1 MSESDFKIAVIG
13 LGIIG
18 GSAAMALREFR
29 NAFIAG
35 CDTNEETRCA
45 AIECGAVDFVSDNPH
60 KVIKDADITVMCVYP
75 EQIVRIVK
83 ECREDFKDGAVIT
96 DVCGIKEPIYR
107 MLDGVIPSGCEY
119 IGGHPM
125 AGKET
130 DGFGSAE
137 SDLFR
142 GCGYIITPMYNA
154 TEEGI
159 KLIRSMAEYMGAVRI
174 TEADAA
180 THDRIIA
187 YTSDL
192 MHVAA
197 SALCLNFNNEMNLAY
212 TAGAFRDCTRIAN
225 INPELWSE
233 LLIENRRNLMSEID
247 KLTAALGDI
256 RGMVEDED
264 RRGLA
269 EILTKVREN
278 KLEMQKREP

>member
-18 GSAAMALREFR
+18 GSAAMALREFK
-29 NAFIAG
+29 NAVIAG
-35 CDTNEETRCA
+35 CDTNEKTRRA
-45 AIECGAVDFVSDNPH
+45 ALECGAVDFVSENPH
-60 KVIKDADITVMCVYP
+60 EVIQGADITVMCVYP
-75 EQIVRIVK
+75 EQIVRIVT
-83 ECREDFKDGAVIT
+83 ECREDFKHGAVIT

-107 MLDGVIPSGCEY
+107 MLEGIIPADCEY

-130 DGFGSAE
+130 DGFESAAAE
-137 SDLFR
+137 LFR

-159 KLIRSMAEYMGAVRI
+159 RLIRSMAKHMGAVRI
-174 TEADAA
+174 TEADAE

-197 SALCLNFNNEMNLAY
+197 SALCLNFNEEMNLAY

-233 LLIENRRNLMSEID
+233 LLIENRQNLIFEID
-247 KLTAALGDI
+247 RLTAALNDI
-256 RGMVEDED
+256 RHMVEAED
-264 RRGLA
+264 RRGLE
-269 EILTKVREN
+269 EILTRVREN
-278 KLEMQKREP
+278 KLTMQKREP